1 MTDAL
6 VAAIAAGDTDAFA
19 QWMRGAERPLR
30 LSLRRYAAVV
40 DTEAVLQET
49 LLRVWQVAPRFKPDG
64 KPDGLLRLAYRIAHN
79 LAVSEI
85 RARNSEQTATDT
97 LDNEH
102 EEAAIESASD
112 PDPMLERAI
121 KVCFELLSEKP
132 RQAMMLRLTGAG
144 LSDVHLAEILEMTRN
159 TFLQNITRAR
169 KALIECLERHDIHL
183 DEVSR

>member
-6 VAAIAAGDTDAFA
+6 VAAIALGDSDAFA

-49 LLRVWQVAPRFKPDG
+49 LLRIWQIAPRFQPDG

-85 RARNSEQTATDT
+85 RSRNAEQSAKDA
-97 LDNEH
+97 LANEH
-102 EEAAIESASD
+102 EEAAIEPASD
-112 PDPMLERAI
+112 PDPTLARAI
-121 KVCFELLSEKP
+121 KTCLELLSGKP
-132 RQAMMLRLTGAG
+132 KQAMMLRLTGDG
-144 LSDVHLAEILEMTRN
+144 RSDTRLAEILKMTRN

-169 KALIECLERHDIHL
+169 KALIECLERHDIYL
-183 DEVSR
+183 DEVTR